1 MIFPFVLILVASF
14 FQGTFGVGMKYMK
27 PLSWEAWW
35 LIYSFIGM
43 ILFPDIWAL
52 IAVPDLFDS
61 IFAAS
66 SSTIFKGMF
75 YGFLWGI
82 GGILFGVSVNYVGVS
97 ITYGIV
103 MGLASAA
110 GSLIP
115 LFQMPDARENPAFP
129 VILIGVAV
137 MLIGVAL
144 SAVAGEK
151 RDRIQSGNEQ
161 ESAGIKKGKAF
172 RLGLLIAI
180 ISGLLSALLNVG
192 FANASG
198 VAEAAVDH
206 GAITRN
212 ASLAAWVVVL
222 WGAFI
227 MNGLYCLILFIKN
240 NSWGSYRT
248 PNASKAYRWAII
260 TGLLWFG
267 ALGIYGQGAA
277 LIGDIG
283 PVIGWPILLGLA
295 LIISNVWAVRTG
307 EWKNSGNSFILML
320 ISLFVLIFA
329 CIILGYANS
338 L

>member
-66 SSTIFKGMF
+66 SSTIFKGML

-115 LFQMPDARENPAFP
+115 LFQMPDARENPA
-129 VILIGVAV
+129 
-137 MLIGVAL
+137 
-144 SAVAGEK
+144 
-151 RDRIQSGNEQ
+151 
-161 ESAGIKKGKAF
+161 
-172 RLGLLIAI
+172 
-180 ISGLLSALLNVG
+180 
-192 FANASG
+192 
-198 VAEAAVDH
+198 
-206 GAITRN
+206 
-212 ASLAAWVVVL
+212 
-222 WGAFI
+222 
-227 MNGLYCLILFIKN
+227 
-240 NSWGSYRT
+240 
-248 PNASKAYRWAII
+248 
-260 TGLLWFG
+260 
-267 ALGIYGQGAA
+267 
-277 LIGDIG
+277 
-283 PVIGWPILLGLA
+283 
-295 LIISNVWAVRTG
+295 
-307 EWKNSGNSFILML
+307 
-320 ISLFVLIFA
+320 
-329 CIILGYANS
+329 
-338 L
+338 